1 MIIPAYLRKPKK
13 RIKGLK
19 RTMLKTI
26 NIQEWV
32 ICLWP
37 YLCSIIFEKGKIL
50 PKADL
55 GVSISGRSE
64 PIPLKAKVVV
74 LGSIPKLVRIN
85 SVNRTPKDIWVTDII
100 LRLLSLA
107 QDDPEHLGFAQCKLR
122 RMGHCCLPLLACL

>member
-13 RIKGLK
+13 KIKGLK
-19 RTMLKTI
+19 RAMAITI

-55 GVSISGRSE
+55 GVSISGRRE

-74 LGSIPKLVRIN
+74 LGSMPKLVRIN
-85 SVNRTPKDIWVTDII
+85 SVNRTPNEMCVTDII
-100 LRLLSLA
+100 IDYLSLLVYKSGS
-107 QDDPEHLGFAQCKLR
+107 E
-122 RMGHCCLPLLACL
+122 